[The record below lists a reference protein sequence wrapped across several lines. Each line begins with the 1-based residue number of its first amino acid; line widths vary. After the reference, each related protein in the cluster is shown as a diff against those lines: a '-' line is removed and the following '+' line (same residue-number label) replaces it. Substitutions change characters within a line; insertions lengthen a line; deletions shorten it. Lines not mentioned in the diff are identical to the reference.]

1 MQAVSK
7 PSYVEE
13 LSQIVQVLSEHG
25 SFWAATAANSQ
36 KQQQKQQF
44 NKHFFFR
51 QIVMCSLYFRWF
63 HKIFNFLID
72 QSETVLYKAQ
82 VYFLVKSQRFKK
94 SSWILQIHP
103 RYVQIQ
109 KQFS

>member
-1 MQAVSK
+1 MRENLRNQRPIEEEGCYSWYFQNIGGGERPTSPPNSDGSVKKSRACHERKQVVVQAVSK

-44 NKHFFFR
+44 NKHFF
-51 QIVMCSLYFRWF
+51 
-63 HKIFNFLID
+63 
-72 QSETVLYKAQ
+72 
-82 VYFLVKSQRFKK
+82 LVKS
-94 SSWILQIHP
+94 
-103 RYVQIQ
+103 
-109 KQFS
+109 

>member
-1 MQAVSK
+1 
-7 PSYVEE
+7 
-13 LSQIVQVLSEHG
+13 
-25 SFWAATAANSQ
+25 
-36 KQQQKQQF
+36 
-44 NKHFFFR
+44 
-51 QIVMCSLYFRWF
+51 MCSLYFRWF

-72 QSETVLYKAQ
+72 QSETVLNKAQ
-82 VYFLVKSQRFKK
+82 VNFLVKSQRFKK

>member
-36 KQQQKQQF
+36 KQQQQQQQKQQF
-44 NKHFFFR
+44 NKHFFSR

-72 QSETVLYKAQ
+72 QKWDGA
-82 VYFLVKSQRFKK
+82 K
-94 SSWILQIHP
+94 
-103 RYVQIQ
+103 
-109 KQFS
+109 

>member
-1 MQAVSK
+1 MRENLRNQRPIEEEGCYSWFCQNIGGRETNQPLNSDGSVKKSRACHERKQVVVQAVSK

-44 NKHFFFR
+44 NKHFFSR
-51 QIVMCSLYFRWF
+51 QIVMCSL
-63 HKIFNFLID
+63 
-72 QSETVLYKAQ
+72 
-82 VYFLVKSQRFKK
+82 
-94 SSWILQIHP
+94 
-103 RYVQIQ
+103 
-109 KQFS
+109 